1 MGPSLLQEPAQSVR
15 ESAIILV
22 GLFFFFCGLKGNI
35 IQLSQ
40 NG

>member
-22 GLFFFFCGLKGNI
+22 YLFFCGLKENI